1 MFTIVLVIIGTILT
15 MLIGVPVAFAFALA
29 GFFLCSFY
37 GIGIIGAIGAAFDR
51 VNMFAIMALPLY
63 ILLGS
68 LLNQGGLAEKLI
80 DFVNVL
86 LGKKKGGLGI
96 VLIVTNAIFGA
107 ICGVATSALAAIG
120 GILIPQ
126 MEKMG
131 YPRGYSTGMAVSSS
145 VLSLL
150 IPPSTSMIIFGI
162 AAKVSIPLLFA
173 ATVVPGIILTIIL
186 CVINNI
192 MVKKIPTIRTL
203 PVQKDRSERRK
214 DIFKSTKG
222 AIYILFLPLLILGGI
237 YGGVFTPTEAA
248 AVALV
253 YALVI
258 SVFIYKQLNMN
269 ILWDS
274 IAKAGALT
282 GSVIVVFFFFFV
294 LSRVLILEQV
304 PTALMDFLFRISK
317 NTYVLLLLFN
327 IILLITGMIM
337 DDASGLILAAIIY
350 LPAAQSLG
358 INPIHFGAICGVNLG
373 MGLITPPVAP
383 LLYMGGVVGGN
394 LELREYFK
402 PALYSI
408 LFGYIPVILLTT
420 YIPAISMSLPRLVMA
435 LFR

>member
-1 MFTIVLVIIGTILT
+1 MFTIALSIIGTIVA

-29 GFFLCSFY
+29 GFFLCSVY
-37 GIGIIGAIGAAFDR
+37 GIGINGAISAAFDR

-173 ATVVPGIILTIIL
+173 ATLVPGIILTIIL
-186 CVINNI
+186 CIINNL
-192 MVKKIPTIRTL
+192 MVKKIPTIKTF
-203 PVQKDRSERRK
+203 PVKKDLKERK
-214 DIFKSTKG
+214 NELVSATKG
-222 AIYILFLPLLILGGI
+222 AIYILILPLLILGGI

-253 YALVI
+253 YALII
-258 SVFIYKQLNMN
+258 SIFIYKQLNMN
-269 ILWDS
+269 ILWNS
-274 IAKAGALT
+274 IGKAGALT
-282 GSVIVVFFFFFV
+282 GSIIVVFFFFFV

-304 PTALMDFLFRISK
+304 PTVLMDFLLSISK
-317 NTYVLLLLFN
+317 NKY
-327 IILLITGMIM
+327 IILLFFNFILLLTGMIM

-350 LPAAQSLG
+350 LPAVQSLG

-394 LELREYFK
+394 LALREYIK
-402 PALYSI
+402 PALYSL
-408 LFGYIPVILLTT
+408 LFAYLPVIILTT
-420 YIPAISMSLPRLVMA
+420 YVPAISMTLPRIVMS